1 MLIPKTKYRFSH
13 RLSYEGLAKGNKK
26 LHWGDHGL
34 QALEGAWIT
43 TNQIESARKVI
54 SKYTKKTGKLIINLQ
69 ANLPK
74 SKKPLEVR
82 MGGGKSSIDR
92 WVAVVKK
99 GLVMFEVKGLTKEVA
114 TKALLGAAHKLP
126 IACKVVSYE
135 PS

>member
-1 MLIPKTKYRFSH
+1 MLTPKTKYRFSH
-13 RLSYEGLAKGNKK
+13 RLSYEGSTKGNKK
-26 LHWGDHGL
+26 LHWGNYGL

-43 TNQIESARKVI
+43 TNQIEAARKVI
-54 SKYTKKTGKLIINLQ
+54 SKYTKKSGKMIINLQ

-82 MGGGKSSIDR
+82 MGGGKSGIDR

-99 GLVMFEVKGLTKEVA
+99 GLIIFEVKGLTNEIA
-114 TKALLGAAHKLP
+114 TKALLGATHKLP
-126 IACKVVSYE
+126 IKCKVVSYE